1 MRSVSTSGFRLTG
14 LNADALSLVSVYN
27 LFPATGP
34 REFLLPAQS
43 PISVAVVG
51 VGVFGRNH
59 ARVYK
64 ELEQQGEAVRL
75 LGVVDP
81 DVNRADAVAR
91 EFGCKGFGSV
101 RQMLTTHSEL
111 QAASVAAPTVHH
123 LIVARELMK
132 AGVDVL
138 IEKPLAATLAEAEE
152 LVALA
157 ATHKRIAQAGHL
169 ERFNPAVRATVP
181 LLTKPMFFEV
191 HRLSVFT
198 PRALDVDVVL
208 DLMIHDLDIV
218 LAFAK
223 SPVKEVRAVG
233 LPILSGKVD
242 IANVRLELES
252 GCIANFTASRVSTER
267 VRKLRFFQPRQY
279 VSLDYGRQ
287 EVLVFTVGH
296 DAAAS
301 ATPSVNPQIGVTK
314 PPVACEEPLHAEL
327 RSFLRA
333 VRERSAP
340 VVPLDDG
347 RRALGLALEIVAA
360 IREHG
365 KKVDLAGIAKSKH

>member
-1 MRSVSTSGFRLTG
+1 M
-14 LNADALSLVSVYN
+14 
-27 LFPATGP
+27 
-34 REFLLPAQS
+34 
-43 PISVAVVG
+43 VG

-64 ELEQQGEAVRL
+64 ELEQQGEPVRL

-81 DVNRADAVAR
+81 DTSRADAVAR
-91 EFGCKGFGSV
+91 EFGCKAFGSV
-101 RQMLTTHSEL
+101 QQLITTHSEV

-123 LIVARELMK
+123 LPVAQELIK

-138 IEKPLAATLAEAEE
+138 IEKPLASTSREGEE
-152 LVALA
+152 IASLA
-157 ATHKRIAQAGHL
+157 AAHKRIVQVGHL
-169 ERFNPAVRATVP
+169 ERFNPAVQATLP
-181 LLTKPMFFEV
+181 ILTTPMFFEV

-198 PRALDVDVVL
+198 PRSLDVDVVL

-223 SPVKEVRAVG
+223 SPVREIRAVG
-233 LPILSGKVD
+233 LPVLSGKVD
-242 IANVRLELES
+242 IANVRLEFES

-267 VRKLRFFQPRQY
+267 VRKVRFFQPRQY

-287 EVLVFTVGH
+287 EVLVFTVASDGT
-296 DAAAS
+296 AAG
-301 ATPSVNPQIGVTK
+301 TPSVNPQIGFNK
-314 PPVACEEPLHAEL
+314 LPVAAEEPLHAEL
-327 RSFLRA
+327 KAFLKA

-340 VVPLDDG
+340 VVSLQDG
-347 RRALGLALEIVAA
+347 RRALDVALEILSA

-365 KKVDLAGIAKSKH
+365 KKVGLKS